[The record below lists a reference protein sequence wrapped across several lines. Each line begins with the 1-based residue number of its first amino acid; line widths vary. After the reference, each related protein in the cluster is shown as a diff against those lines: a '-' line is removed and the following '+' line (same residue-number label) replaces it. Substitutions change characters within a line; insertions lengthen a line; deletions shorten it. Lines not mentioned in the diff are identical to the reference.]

1 MALVELNKSTVF
13 KTDSGFPPILSILLS
28 AGSSTRDLAF
38 DFYFHKV
45 QVEINQAAMVS
56 TGTPK
61 AKETNHKD
69 HRDGSPLEL
78 KVKTEREQSED
89 SMEMLS
95 YFDKLPD
102 NTREELL
109 SQLCLQGNPCAST
122 ASELQPKK
130 NLEEN
135 RSELDNASNADKSRL
150 YDDFIETQCK
160 KAFDREYMG
169 KIPALQTKTG
179 LQFTFAT
186 RTDRDLGDVKVSLC
200 KQDHDNQ
207 LESRT

>member
-1 MALVELNKSTVF
+1 L
-13 KTDSGFPPILSILLS
+13 GILLL
-28 AGSSTRDLAF
+28 AGSSTRALAF

-45 QVEINQAAMVS
+45 QVEIDQAAMVS

-61 AKETNHKD
+61 AKKTDRED
-69 HRDGSPLEL
+69 HPDGSPLEMN
-78 KVKTEREQSED
+78 VKTEREQSED
-89 SMEMLS
+89 SMEMLA

-109 SQLCLQGNPCAST
+109 SQLCLQGNPRAST

-130 NLEEN
+130 NLEEY
-135 RSELDNASNADKSRL
+135 RSEMDNASDADKSRL
-150 YDDFIETQCK
+150 HDDFIETQHK

-169 KIPALQTKTG
+169 KIPALQTQSG
-179 LQFTFAT
+179 LQFTLAT
-186 RTDRDLGDVKVSLC
+186 CTDRDLGDVKVILR
-200 KQDHDNQ
+200 KQDHNTQ